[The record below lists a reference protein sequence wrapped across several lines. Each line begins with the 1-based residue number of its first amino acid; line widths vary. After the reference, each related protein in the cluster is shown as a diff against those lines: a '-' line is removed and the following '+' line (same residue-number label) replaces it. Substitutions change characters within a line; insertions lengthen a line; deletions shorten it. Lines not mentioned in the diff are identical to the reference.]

1 MEGTSCPASAS
12 LPRLPLFPISHCSP
26 ICPQFPPSVPV
37 PPPPSA
43 PDPPHS
49 CPRSAPG
56 LPPVC
61 PPSAPAL
68 PSLPVPSPASQH
80 ICPPPCCP
88 VTRWLTFISSLI
100 LPLSLRLE
108 PMSWGQ
114 QGCQSPQTC
123 SPPSAPFV
131 APPRAQAKRWSPMCP
146 LIGPHRPSA
155 AGPSPCL
162 YPNLGSF
169 PLGPPACPFPAQLP
183 SLEASE
189 QAWIQPTAG
198 SEGL

>member
-1 MEGTSCPASAS
+1 MEGTSCPASPS

-37 PPPPSA
+37 PPIC

-49 CPRSAPG
+49 CPG
-56 LPPVC
+56 LPAVC
-61 PPSAPAL
+61 PHPP
-68 PSLPVPSPASQH
+68 PPSPLS
-80 ICPPPCCP
+80 PPPRSLSARLP
-88 VTRWLTFISSLI
+88 PTLLPFSRVAHLYFYLI

-131 APPRAQAKRWSPMCP
+131 APPRAQAKPWSPTCP

-189 QAWIQPTAG
+189 QAWIPPPAG